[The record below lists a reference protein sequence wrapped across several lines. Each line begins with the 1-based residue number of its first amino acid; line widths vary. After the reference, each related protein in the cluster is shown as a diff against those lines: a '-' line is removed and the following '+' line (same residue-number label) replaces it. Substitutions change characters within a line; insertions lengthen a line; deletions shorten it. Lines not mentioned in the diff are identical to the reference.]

1 MDKFFCRNP
10 DKVLFSPALSSV
22 DEKHQPRRKTH
33 LQGIKK
39 NKKPSG
45 EGLNN
50 VIPNAYYYFFEPCS
64 SETLSLWRPFALR
77 LAKTLRPF
85 AVDIRSRK
93 P

>member
-10 DKVLFSPALSSV
+10 DKYCLARPCHRLLKNTNLSAKLICKSI
-22 DEKHQPRRKTH
+22 E
-33 LQGIKK
+33 K
-39 NKKPSG
+39 NKKPSR